1 VNGVSISIGHPYGML
16 GSRMFVYALIEGK
29 RKGAKYV
36 ASTMCVGG
44 GMGATGFFEVL

>member
-1 VNGVSISIGHPYGML
+1 LNGVSISIGYPYGML
-16 GSRMFVYALIEGK
+16 GSRIFVHALIEGK

-44 GMGATGFFEVL
+44 RMGATGFSEVL